1 MEIFLNNDGGHVSS
15 QQGFVRTTGL
25 QLFRRTAFLLALAGS
40 LSHGFCG
47 CSWGPDLPLSLPEG
61 EGTFPSR
68 FCANISLLVHFG
80 GTMTA
85 FVSTSLFLN
94 SKCTLALLLPP
105 PSRGA
110 KGFLSYPIK
119 AFKSCKLGPS
129 MLLGQRRFPVCRQRQ
144 CLLPLPQLHRPV
156 LLLQVRKVFQK
167 QTGFH

>member
-1 MEIFLNNDGGHVSS
+1 MEARFPHNRALCEPQGCSFLGAQPFSWPW
-15 QQGFVRTTGL
+15 
-25 QLFRRTAFLLALAGS
+25 AGS

-47 CSWGPDLPLSLPEG
+47 CSWGPDLPLSLLEG
-61 EGTFPSR
+61 EGTFPSG
-68 FCANISLLVHFG
+68 FCANISLLVHFR
-80 GTMTA
+80 GTMIA
-85 FVSTSLFLN
+85 FVSISVFLN
-94 SKCTLALLLPP
+94 SKCTSAPPP

-119 AFKSCKLGPS
+119 AFKSCKLGPP

-156 LLLQVRKVFQK
+156 LLLHVRKVFQK